1 MNNVPVLTQILMIDD
16 DEKLLDLMHEYFLM
30 FQMDLMTAANSQDGL
45 KLLAEKS
52 PHLIVLDVMMPVMDG
67 FETCR
72 EIRRKSDIPIIM
84 LSARGDAMD
93 KIVGLELGADDY
105 MAKPFEPRE
114 LVTRIQTILKRS
126 GTRTQ
131 SRSLFFDNIVI
142 HTKEREAY
150 ILDKAM
156 NLTSMEFELLL
167 LLVQHPGRKF
177 SRDEIMLNIQGF
189 DSASY
194 SRSIDILISRIRS
207 KLGESAK
214 TPKYIKSVHGFGY
227 VFVGE
232 LS

>member
-1 MNNVPVLTQILMIDD
+1 MNYNPKLTQILMIDD
-16 DEKLLDLMHEYFLM
+16 DKKLLDLMSEYFPM
-30 FQMDLMTAANSQDGL
+30 FQMDLLTATNAQDGL
-45 KLLAEKS
+45 KILSEKS
-52 PHLIVLDVMMPVMDG
+52 PHLIVLDVMMPGMDG
-67 FETCR
+67 FEACR
-72 EIRRKSDIPIIM
+72 EIRRRSDVPIIM
-84 LSARGDAMD
+84 LSARGDTMD
-93 KIVGLELGADDY
+93 RIVGLELGADDY

-126 GTRTQ
+126 GKSTH
-131 SRSLFFDNIVI
+131 SRNIFFDNIEI

-150 ILDKAM
+150 ISNKAM

-167 LLVQHPGRKF
+167 LLVRNPGKKF
-177 SRDEIMLNIQGF
+177 GRDEIMLHIQGF

-214 TPKYIKSVHGFGY
+214 EPKYIKSVHGFGY
-227 VFVGE
+227 VFIGE

>member
-1 MNNVPVLTQILMIDD
+1 MTNNPKLTQILMIDD
-16 DEKLLDLMHEYFLM
+16 DKKLLDLMSEYFPM
-30 FQMDLMTAANSQDGL
+30 FQMDLLMAANAQDGL
-45 KLLAEKS
+45 KLLSEKS

-72 EIRRKSDIPIIM
+72 EIRKRSDVPIIM

-93 KIVGLELGADDY
+93 RIVGLELGADDY

-126 GTRTQ
+126 GKSTH
-131 SRSLFFDNIVI
+131 SRNIFFDNIEI

-150 ILDKAM
+150 ISNRAM

-167 LLVQHPGRKF
+167 LLVQNPGKKF
-177 SRDEIMLNIQGF
+177 GRDEIMLHIQGF

-207 KLGESAK
+207 KLGENAK
-214 TPKYIKSVHGFGY
+214 EPKYIKSVHGFGY
-227 VFVGE
+227 VFIGE
-232 LS
+232 LL